1 MPTLKDLTIG
11 FSMHAHNFPLL
22 NDKLPTTQYQLK
34 RNRKL
39 SSATKKKKAK
49 RASSQENIGH
59 PDSNENIDDE
69 EYEKDW
75 TNKVR
80 LVDQKLVEDD
90 MVIHEQNNEDDN
102 MSQYIAQM

>member
-80 LVDQKLVEDD
+80 LVD
-90 MVIHEQNNEDDN
+90 
-102 MSQYIAQM
+102 